1 MNKLK
6 KWLVISLFISLMS
19 GLAVLALTFDTGT
32 IYGLLSIRPEYI
44 VAAAGIRILSY
55 VVWGMRMR
63 GMCRTL
69 GYNVSVARS
78 FEIVT
83 SSTLAAAVTP
93 SSMGGEPIRIH
104 LLHMD
109 KIPLGKASAVVL
121 GERLL
126 DGIVIL
132 FLAPLSLYV
141 LKGTMDDP
149 GMDAVLAAAAF
160 FLLGVL
166 LLVLYAVW
174 KPEATRGMTM
184 FFVKRIAPFVGART
198 DAKLEHIMLKV
209 DSELENF
216 HSSIFLFL
224 TSEKRKGLLV
234 GVLNT
239 LLLWAVDFSIL
250 YVILLGLNQYPD
262 PLVVIAS
269 QVLMLLL
276 MAIPA
281 TPGASGIA
289 EFGATTIFSVFVSPS
304 LLGITVVVW
313 RALTFYMNLLVGGFV
328 SFWILKDTEIMKK
341 LLR

>member
-6 KWLVISLFISLMS
+6 KWLMVSLLISLVS
-19 GLAVLALTFDTGT
+19 GLVVVVLTFDTGT
-32 IYGLLSIRPEYI
+32 IHGLLSIRAEYI
-44 VAAAGIRILSY
+44 LAAAGIHAMSY
-55 VVWGMRMR
+55 LVWGMRVR
-63 GMCRTL
+63 GLCKTL
-69 GYNVSVARS
+69 GYSIGIQRSV
-78 FEIVT
+78 EIVT

-109 KIPLGKASAVVL
+109 RIPLGKASAVVL

-126 DGIVIL
+126 DGIIIL
-132 FLAPLSLYV
+132 SLAPISLYIFRGI
-141 LKGTMDDP
+141 LEDP
-149 GMDAVLAAAAF
+149 VIDAMLIAAAF

-174 KPEATRGMTM
+174 RPAATRKLTM
-184 FFVKRIAPFVGART
+184 FFVKRIAPLFGART
-198 DAKLEHIMLKV
+198 DARLEHIMAKV

-216 HSSIFLFL
+216 HNSIFLFL
-224 TSEKRKGLLV
+224 KKEQRTGLLW
-234 GVLNT
+234 GVFNT
-239 LLLWAVDFSIL
+239 FLFWTVEFSML
-250 YVILLGLNQYPD
+250 YVILIGLNQHPA

-269 QVLMLLL
+269 QVLILLL

-289 EFGATTIFSVFVSPS
+289 EFGATTIFSVFVSSS

-313 RALTFYMNLLVGGFV
+313 RALTFYMNLLVGSFV
-328 SFWILKDTEIMKK
+328 SFKILKDTEMMKK